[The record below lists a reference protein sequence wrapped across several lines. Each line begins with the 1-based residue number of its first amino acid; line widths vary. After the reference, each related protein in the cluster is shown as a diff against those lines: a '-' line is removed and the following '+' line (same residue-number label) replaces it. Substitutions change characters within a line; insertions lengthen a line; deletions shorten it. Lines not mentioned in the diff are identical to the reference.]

1 MLGQIYKYT
10 GQIWPSGCE
19 FDRSVPV
26 QASHFAETGVWSQEQ
41 GCSREGWPLLAGVG
55 LHTGGRWS
63 LGSAPKKGQ
72 IQGQKEERA
81 FQEEGE
87 FEQGCEG
94 LNTEGCFLRWR
105 RIRRDGTR
113 RGRGMVMESW
123 EGVQGIKEEARW
135 KAGQNKSQKDFNN
148 NNNFTSEIVRQQAA
162 HLFCH

>member
-55 LHTGGRWS
+55 LCTGGRRS

-72 IQGQKEERA
+72 IQEEKEERA
-81 FQEEGE
+81 FQEVGE
-87 FEQGCEG
+87 CEQGCEG
-94 LNTEGCFLRWR
+94 LNMEGCFLRWR
-105 RIRRDGTR
+105 GIRRDGTR
-113 RGRGMVMESW
+113 RGGGMVMGSW
-123 EGVQGIKEEARW
+123 DGVQRIKEEARR

-148 NNNFTSEIVRQQAA
+148 NNNFTSKIVWQQAA